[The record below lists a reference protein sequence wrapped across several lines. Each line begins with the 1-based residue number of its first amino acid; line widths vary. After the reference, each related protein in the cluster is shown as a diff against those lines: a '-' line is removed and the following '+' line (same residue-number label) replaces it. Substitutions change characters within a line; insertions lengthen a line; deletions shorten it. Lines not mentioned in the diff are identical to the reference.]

1 MELIICILQEPH
13 GYLLNLVGEHLLLVI
28 RFAIVSSR
36 LQFLSLAEGIREK
49 LVLQLLIRNFVEKSI
64 GCSS

>member
-13 GYLLNLVGEHLLLVI
+13 GYLLNLVGEHLLLVV

-49 LVLQLLIRNFVEKSI
+49 LVLQLLI
-64 GCSS
+64 